1 MKFFKRLFTILLIF
15 VYILILCPTSVMA
28 TDDMNS
34 TKQRTTGTYLP
45 VLAQQKIEKIFE
57 SGQNGEVSLDDGGL
71 TVEISKGTYKN
82 KLRFSIRRV
91 KWNKNTAVPSLKIDN
106 EFFVGQDV
114 FEITAIDDTNNQPV
128 LKFDKPIV
136 LTIRYLDEE
145 INGYEE
151 NSIKMRYYN
160 RLQEKWEEIPSSLD
174 KQANSLTGQTDH
186 LSLFSF
192 TAAKPIKQ
200 GLIGNKLNL
209 SFDFGGTV
217 KNILLILGIIIVS
230 GIGGWYV
237 YKTYQQA
244 KKEMELE
251 NNMSIAGGT
260 NQSSGKESMEKMP
273 ISDSKTNTIT
283 ENKAQEKDNENQIWI
298 DF

>member
-1 MKFFKRLFTILLIF
+1 
-15 VYILILCPTSVMA
+15 MA

>member
-1 MKFFKRLFTILLIF
+1 M
-15 VYILILCPTSVMA
+15 SVLA
-28 TDDMNS
+28 ADDMNS

-45 VLAQQKIEKIFE
+45 VLAQQKIEKVFE
-57 SGQNGEVSLDDGGL
+57 SSQSGEVSLDDGGL

-160 RLQEKWEEIPSSLD
+160 RLQEKWEEIPSTLD

-192 TAAKPIKQ
+192 TAAKPAKQ
-200 GLIGNKLNL
+200 GLIGNKLNW
-209 SFDFGGTV
+209 SFDLGGTV
-217 KNILLILGIIIVS
+217 KNILLILGIIVVS

-260 NQSSGKESMEKMP
+260 NQSSGEESKEKMP
-273 ISDSKTNTIT
+273 ISNSKTNTIT
-283 ENKAQEKDNENQIWI
+283 ENKVQDKEKDNESQIWI